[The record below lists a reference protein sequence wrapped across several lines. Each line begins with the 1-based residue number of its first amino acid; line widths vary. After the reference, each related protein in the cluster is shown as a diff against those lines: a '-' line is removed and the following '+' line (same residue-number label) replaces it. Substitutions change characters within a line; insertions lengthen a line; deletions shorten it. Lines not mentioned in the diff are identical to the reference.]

1 MKTVLL
7 PTDFSVNAHNA
18 ADYAVDMY
26 RNEKVQF
33 VLMHAYKVFEYHEK
47 SLLTATPG
55 KTTMEKTLEDVE
67 LQLKT
72 KVEELII
79 KAGKEHTFKV
89 SAHNL
94 LLIDAIKKEL
104 RTRKIELIIIGNQ
117 GHTGDTEVI
126 YGSNTLNI
134 MEEIENCPVL
144 SIPSNISFNRPGE
157 IVLANSFKAEIT
169 PGDLDFLISLARKFG
184 SAIRILHIA
193 ETGGLNKSQHHNR
206 KTLGEKLAMVKH
218 SFHSLEY
225 LSVSMGIYSFIES
238 RGSGMVAFIN
248 KKHSVLQNLLMNP
261 VYKNLAHYS
270 KVPVLVLHQ
279 LQDTD

>member
-33 VLMHAYKVFEYHEK
+33 VLMHAYKVLEYHEK

-72 KVEELII
+72 KVEELIK
-79 KAGKEHTFKV
+79 KAGKQHTFKV

-104 RTRKIELIIIGNQ
+104 RSRKMELKP
-117 GHTGDTEVI
+117 
-126 YGSNTLNI
+126 Y
-134 MEEIENCPVL
+134 C
-144 SIPSNISFNRPGE
+144 
-157 IVLANSFKAEIT
+157 
-169 PGDLDFLISLARKFG
+169 
-184 SAIRILHIA
+184 
-193 ETGGLNKSQHHNR
+193 
-206 KTLGEKLAMVKH
+206 
-218 SFHSLEY
+218 
-225 LSVSMGIYSFIES
+225 S
-238 RGSGMVAFIN
+238 R
-248 KKHSVLQNLLMNP
+248 
-261 VYKNLAHYS
+261 
-270 KVPVLVLHQ
+270 
-279 LQDTD
+279 

>member
-1 MKTVLL
+1 
-7 PTDFSVNAHNA
+7 
-18 ADYAVDMY
+18 
-26 RNEKVQF
+26 
-33 VLMHAYKVFEYHEK
+33 
-47 SLLTATPG
+47 
-55 KTTMEKTLEDVE
+55 
-67 LQLKT
+67 
-72 KVEELII
+72 
-79 KAGKEHTFKV
+79 
-89 SAHNL
+89 
-94 LLIDAIKKEL
+94 
-104 RTRKIELIIIGNQ
+104 
-117 GHTGDTEVI
+117 
-126 YGSNTLNI
+126 

-144 SIPSNISFNRPGE
+144 CFPSNISFNRPGE

-206 KTLGEKLAMVKH
+206 KRLGEKLGMVKH

-225 LSVSMGIYSFIES
+225 LSVSLGIYSFIES

-279 LQDTD
+279 L